1 MTLIKTLTQP
11 CWMPQDEF
19 AMRTYEEHVRY
30 HLICDH
36 ELCENEA
43 TAADPEGFHPGLN
56 MEQLNKVRR

>member
-1 MTLIKTLTQP
+1 MH
-11 CWMPQDEF
+11 M
-19 AMRTYEEHVRY
+19 YEEHVRY

-56 MEQLNKVRR
+56 MEQLNKVCQHMSDAVLHHCAMLVAS

>member
-1 MTLIKTLTQP
+1 
-11 CWMPQDEF
+11 
-19 AMRTYEEHVRY
+19 MRTYEEHVRY

-56 MEQLNKVRR
+56 MEQLNKVQR

>member
-1 MTLIKTLTQP
+1 MHVP
-11 CWMPQDEF
+11 GPQDEF
-19 AMRTYEEHVRY
+19 AMHMYEEHVRY

-56 MEQLNKVRR
+56 MEQLNKVWLDSSPAT